1 MIAATT
7 SAGTAITPM
16 QIQYHFSEY
25 SAYRQEPVPP
35 HTYSGMISDM
45 QNRTPIV
52 FKKVTTW
59 Q

>member
-1 MIAATT
+1 MTPAAT
-7 SAGTAITPM
+7 SAGTAMMPM
-16 QIQYHFSEY
+16 QSQYHFSEY
-25 SAYRQEPVPP
+25 RAYRQDPLPP

-45 QNRTPIV
+45 QNRTPTV